1 MGYEPS
7 LTLLAAPRY
16 RRDTR
21 PESHPCNGGE
31 NREYVRALAV
41 GIATK
46 VFLHPIRALVVNA
59 ANISER
65 LRRFQQSLAVNTAI
79 TRKGK
84 ISCQPRR
91 KSTRNSLVRV
101 ALARSVKPQSVVSGF
116 RGGGS
121 IGQVGKSTLAFL
133 GGIWLL
139 QYSAHSRRFCQFRFR
154 RSRHLSSNSVASSSA
169 SSSSLTRS
177 SFSSLQLEGK
187 FCSWNR
193 GGRV

>member
-1 MGYEPS
+1 MEHARP
-7 LTLLAAPRY
+7 LTPVAAKRY
-16 RRDTR
+16 RRHTC

-41 GIATK
+41 GIDTK
-46 VFLHPIRALVVNA
+46 VFLNPIRALAVNT

-91 KSTRNSLVRV
+91 NSSRNSLSRA
-101 ALARSVKPQSVVSGF
+101 ALARSAKPQSVVSGF

-121 IGQVGKSTLAFL
+121 IGQQVGKSTLAFL
-133 GGIWLL
+133 GGIFL
-139 QYSAHSRRFCQFRFR
+139 
-154 RSRHLSSNSVASSSA
+154 
-169 SSSSLTRS
+169 
-177 SFSSLQLEGK
+177 
-187 FCSWNR
+187 
-193 GGRV
+193 